1 MDSEGRRFWG
11 DRDILFMCSPHQ
23 VSEPHFFVQF
33 QFYYVCSPTRRLGH
47 WALRKAKLFLTRG
60 EVVVGVARGRRQGLQ
75 CDETGIV
82 ASGGWSLTWQ
92 CGPEVVSFR
101 YGQKREKGLERHH
114 GRLTNRG
121 TGLC

>member
-1 MDSEGRRFWG
+1 LG
-11 DRDILFMCSPHQ
+11 DRDILFMVVPIRCLSHIFCP
-23 VSEPHFFVQF
+23 VSVLLCLLLHTVTGALGSTEGETVLDETGS
-33 QFYYVCSPTRRLGH
+33 CRR
-47 WALRKAKLFLTRG
+47 
-60 EVVVGVARGRRQGLQ
+60 GLQ

-82 ASGGWSLTWQ
+82 ASGGSSLTWQ